1 MNLEP
6 NENRRLVVLF
16 AYNGELGVVIE
27 TPQTVLDIYDSLND
41 KTVSFQS
48 NSNNFTNRF
57 PVDIRAYPPENAS
70 VGNDIIVPIYAT
82 NLLNDKSFSG
92 NFIIEMINSD
102 KVSVYNSTTTFS
114 LSPNETQ
121 KINLIAS
128 PKIDP
133 GLYILK
139 GTLQGTKANKSIFEG
154 YISIDSGDVIGNV
167 LLANQYNHNGSKVRL
182 GNYNVT
188 TLPDGS
194 YIFIGIPKGN
204 YSLTISHQGYLEYN
218 GEVKVS
224 EGLNVI
230 PQITL
235 ADIAPPSSITNL
247 SFTSGTTWL
256 NWTWTNPEDSDFNH
270 TELYLNGTFIINIIT
285 PQNYSNITGLSP
297 DTLYE
302 LGTRTADSSGSINET
317 WVNATAR
324 TLFLSDSTP
333 PTITFISPTD
343 PDGTVL
349 TTRSWTFINV
359 SLSEPGLTWLEWNGT
374 NESMSGSDA
383 NWYINK
389 TGLANGVYTYRVW
402 ANDSGGNLNVSET
415 RTIEIDYITD
425 TLPPII
431 TIVSPVNNTTYSTN
445 SVDLN
450 YSVTEPTIW
459 QGYSLDGAGNITL
472 SGNTTLTGLIDGVH
486 ILVVYA
492 NDTSGNMNSSKVS
505 FTIDNMAPVI
515 NSVMLNNSTPNTND
529 AILVT
534 VNATDN
540 VGVTGV
546 VANGASL
553 TNQGGN
559 IWNGTITALAG
570 THSVNVSASDA
581 ASNTGWNNSTSYTAT
596 TPPIP
601 DTTDPVINSVT
612 LNNSTPNTN
621 DAILVTVNA
630 TDDVGVTGVVA
641 NGASLINQGGNIWN
655 GTITALAG
663 THSVNV
669 SASDAASNTGW
680 NNSTSYTATT
690 PPIPDTTDPVINYVT
705 LNNSTP
711 STNDAI
717 LVTVNATD
725 NVGVTGVVANGA
737 SLINQGGNI
746 WNGTITALAGTHSVN
761 VSASDAASNT
771 GWNNSTSYTATTPP
785 IPDTAPPKSIDNP
798 ILQASGSTWLNF
810 TWTNPSD
817 NDFNHTEIYLAGI
830 FQINISDEYFNATG
844 LIPNTQYEISTR
856 TVDHLGN
863 INQTWVNDTAI
874 TLNTPPFANASGPY
888 SGVEGTPLIFN
899 ASASYDPDPGD
910 SIINFEWDFDS
921 NGITDASGMEV
932 TWTWNDNYTGQVTL
946 TVTDSHGGRSSDTT
960 TVIILNQPPIVD
972 AGVDQTGNEGD
983 IISFSGSFT
992 DAGKDDTHTIEWDFG
1007 DGTTVTGVLNSSH
1020 IYADNGTYTV
1030 TLTVTDDDGGYSSD
1044 TLIVTVNNAAPSIEA
1059 GNIQTINEGES
1070 VSLDPS
1076 TFHDNG
1082 TLDTHTAM
1090 IKWGDGT
1097 AEEIGLVIESP
1108 YGPPG
1113 STSGAS
1119 GTISGS
1125 HVYADNA
1132 TYIVEIC
1139 ITDDD
1144 GASACDTFEVKVINV
1159 APAISNSKSEVTIQY
1174 SDKIGIVEITAT
1186 DIKADMPFSLSTSW
1200 KKEADSAFIK
1210 IPVLPE
1216 GLTVSA
1222 KGCSEGETTATCTWE
1237 LAGKALIAPGRYIV
1251 RFEVRDDDGALNY
1264 TDITLK
1270 VSREDARSTY
1280 TGVLFTSTSS
1290 ATSRTAKVTLSATI
1304 QDISAV
1310 ELDPVYDPDEGDI
1323 RNGKVSFIDRDS
1335 GNSVLCTASV
1345 GLVSLDDPKT
1355 GTATCD
1361 WEVDI
1366 GQADSKDF
1374 TIGIVVDNYY
1384 TRDASD
1390 ENTVVTV
1397 SKPLN
1402 SFITGGGY
1410 LIMTNSAG
1418 LYPGAQGTK
1427 VNFGFSVKYN
1437 KKGTNLQGRV
1447 NIIVR
1452 NGGRV
1457 YQIRSNAIDQLAV
1470 NSNKATFN
1478 SRANIKDITDLLNP
1492 VSIDGN
1498 AALQMTLTDNGEP
1511 GSSDSIAMSVLN
1523 KNGGLWYSSNW
1534 DGTNTI
1540 EKTLGGGNLVAN

>member
-1 MNLEP
+1 LENPFKTPISFNLSQEIPKDITVINTANGTIYGNNITWHMNLEP

-515 NSVMLNNSTPNTND
+515 NSVMLNNSTPN
-529 AILVT
+529 
-534 VNATDN
+534 
-540 VGVTGV
+540 
-546 VANGASL
+546 
-553 TNQGGN
+553 
-559 IWNGTITALAG
+559 
-570 THSVNVSASDA
+570 
-581 ASNTGWNNSTSYTAT
+581 
-596 TPPIP
+596 
-601 DTTDPVINSVT
+601 
-612 LNNSTPNTN
+612 
-621 DAILVTVNA
+621 
-630 TDDVGVTGVVA
+630 
-641 NGASLINQGGNIWN
+641 
-655 GTITALAG
+655 
-663 THSVNV
+663 
-669 SASDAASNTGW
+669 
-680 NNSTSYTATT
+680 
-690 PPIPDTTDPVINYVT
+690 
-705 LNNSTP
+705 
-711 STNDAI
+711 TNDAI